1 MKSIEKRF
9 NKASKEYQYL
19 SSYMCFTEAIK
30 GQKFSKKMINIWF
43 NKLVEKDDYSKKD
56 KKELLR
62 HLYLISNRPEEGEKW
77 EKNPTQSLLNGG
89 LSNISNIKIINFKK
103 ANFNEKRINK
113 F

>member
-1 MKSIEKRF
+1 MKSMQRRF
-9 NKASKEYQYL
+9 NKTSKEYPCL
-19 SSYMCFTEAIK
+19 SSYMRFTEAIRD
-30 GQKFSKKMINIWF
+30 QKFSKKMINIWF